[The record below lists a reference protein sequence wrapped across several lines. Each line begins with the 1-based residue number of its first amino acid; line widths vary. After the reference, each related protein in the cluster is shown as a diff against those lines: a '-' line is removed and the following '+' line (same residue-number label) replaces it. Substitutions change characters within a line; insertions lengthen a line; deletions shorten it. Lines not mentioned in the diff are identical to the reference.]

1 MNYSYK
7 PTVKKRLTKKNLE
20 ALVDDY
26 SLLKWY
32 VPEFKGYPT
41 TMRSNIRFGGKDK
54 DASLSIICSNNRAII
69 SDFGS
74 ANTGMNIWN
83 YLILLLGYSDT
94 RVGFLSLLER
104 VRSDFNLDLEP
115 YTGAVTKVYQKPQN
129 TPIIYHSKH
138 EDTEAWEIRYRS
150 RPMGSWKCDARFWK
164 DESNIGSGLLQR
176 CNVKALESFMLV
188 RGNQQIT
195 FVANED
201 SPSYAYVPLP
211 ETGISGWKRK
221 IYSPRETGDRKW
233 FNTLP
238 KTACLLEPL
247 LPKTG
252 KVLFIETSMKDAMC
266 LLEMFEGE
274 DIWAI
279 EVSSESA
286 FITPELYSE
295 LQVRFD
301 LIIYHG
307 DNDEPGI
314 RQAALFTETYGVV
327 SFTNPVNAP
336 KDTTEMRREWGLDR
350 TKKMFYKIIDEH
362 ELES

>member
-1 MNYSYK
+1 M
-7 PTVKKRLTKKNLE
+7 KRLTKKNLE

-26 SLLKWY
+26 SILKWY

-54 DASLSIICSNNRAII
+54 DASLSIICLNNRARI

-74 ANTGMNIWN
+74 SNTGLNIWN
-83 YLILLLGYSDT
+83 YLMLLLGYSDS
-94 RVGFLSLLER
+94 RDGFLSLLER
-104 VRSDFNLDLEP
+104 VRSDFNLNLEP
-115 YTGAVTKVYQKPQN
+115 YKGNADKIYQKPQN
-129 TPIIYHSKH
+129 TPVIYHTKH
-138 EDTEAWEIRYRS
+138 EDTEAWTIRYRS
-150 RPMGSWKCDARFWK
+150 RPMGSWKCDAQFWREK
-164 DESNIGSGLLQR
+164 SNIGSGMLRR
-176 CNVKALESFMLV
+176 CNVKALEAFMLI
-188 RGNQQIT
+188 RGEQKIT
-195 FVANED
+195 FLASEE
-201 SPSYAYVPLP
+201 SPSYAYVPLAD
-211 ETGISGWKRK
+211 TGITGWKRK

-238 KTACLLEPL
+238 KTACLLLPL
-247 LPKTG
+247 LPDKG
-252 KVLFIETSMKDAMC
+252 RVLFIETSMKDGMC

-286 FITPELYSE
+286 FITPELYQE
-295 LQVRFD
+295 LQLRFE

-314 RQAALFTETYGVV
+314 RQAALFTEEFGVK

-336 KDTTEMRREWGLDR
+336 KDTTEMRREWGLNK
-350 TKKMFYKIIDEH
+350 TKEMFYNVIREYG
-362 ELES
+362 LES